1 MLAASLTARLCRARD
16 ASVAACLAGAA
27 DVTSS
32 EYSVADGCRYRSDVV
47 SGALESPP
55 LSRAESATPPPT
67 HNQGEPTIQS
77 AAAYMDRL
85 ERLVRR
91 FLAMKFDGPTALW
104 RLQIRLLD
112 LQIEIQASIAVAKRA
127 ARIDVAARQDLED
140 LRAVRREAR
149 RFGDAFA
156 WMLLGRSRRIIYPL
170 AQNSPVAISEKDDH
184 AIGVRSFI
192 GAVANEG
199 WGFPLIHDVTDVLR
213 IGDVTFVRPGEPPL
227 TLELKTK
234 VVQARPE
241 RGGKRTT
248 FEFEVQALGVRQPP
262 PIPAGKSGSPTSS
275 DRSGRRRP
283 RAERVN
289 RQLER
294 LRTAAAHQTA
304 GPGLSEIDGKA
315 VVTILMN
322 DRDGPTEPNRMDVLR
337 SVTRRARRNGFAA
350 QQVEDTFVWAAVY
363 DEHGLDDQ
371 ERFTSHIEQL
381 PSVLVNSGIFFTD
394 ETERNAIVY
403 YSLPPREARSPSL
416 YTPYHLLG
424 LPVSTTIDIMRG
436 RMAVFN
442 IVNPGRLI
450 AALETAGFEVST
462 PGGQLD
468 LSNESLVLSY
478 TVDTDHGPYRAE
490 IHALGLHITEMMY
503 EFRSVSYVVD
513 MAVAMREEVPKP
525 DLPS

>member
-1 MLAASLTARLCRARD
+1 MPSARCERR
-16 ASVAACLAGAA
+16 
-27 DVTSS
+27 
-32 EYSVADGCRYRSDVV
+32 
-47 SGALESPP
+47 ALESAP
-55 LSRAESATPPPT
+55 LSRAESATPST
-67 HNQGEPTIQS
+67 RKQAEPTEQN

-85 ERLVRR
+85 ERLVRT
-91 FLAMKFDGPTALW
+91 FLAMKFDGPAALW

-112 LQIEIQASIAVAKRA
+112 LQMEIQASIAVAKRA
-127 ARIDVAARQDLED
+127 PRIDVAARQDLDD

-156 WMLLGRSRRIIYPL
+156 WALLGGSRRIIYPL
-170 AQNSPVAISEKDDH
+170 AENSRVPISKKDDH
-184 AIGVRSFI
+184 AIGVRSFV

-227 TLELKTK
+227 THELKTK
-234 VVQARPE
+234 VVQARPA
-241 RGGKRTT
+241 RGGKRTE
-248 FEFEVQALGVRQPP
+248 FQFEVQALGVRQAP
-262 PIPAGKSGSPTSS
+262 PIPAGKPGPPTST
-275 DRSGRRRP
+275 DGPRRP
-283 RAERVN
+283 RPSAERVK

-294 LRTAAAHQTA
+294 LRTADAHQTA
-304 GPGLSEIDGKA
+304 GPGLSEIGGRP

-322 DRDGPTEPNRMDVLR
+322 NREGPTEPDRIDVLR

-350 QQVEDTFVWAAVY
+350 QQVEDTFLWAAVY
-363 DEHGLDDQ
+363 DEDGLDDQ

-381 PSVLVNSGIFFTD
+381 PSVLVNSGIFFTE
-394 ETERNAIVY
+394 ETERNAIVV
-403 YSLPPREARSPSL
+403 YSLPPKETRSPSL

-424 LPVSTTIDIMRG
+424 LPVSTTVDIMRG

-450 AALETAGFEVST
+450 AALEAAGFEVST
-462 PGGQLD
+462 PGGLLD

-490 IHALGLHITEMMY
+490 IHALGLHIAEMMY

-513 MAVAMREEVPKP
+513 MAVAMREEMPKP
-525 DLPS
+525 DSAS